1 MESKSRFF
9 PRNKSVKTIKIFT
22 IFFLKLRDAGFLFV
36 EKFDRVL
43 CKMFRSIEVLK
54 YSNTR

>member
-9 PRNKSVKTIKIFT
+9 PRNKSVKTIKIFI

-43 CKMFRSIEVLK
+43 CKMFVEASK
-54 YSNTR
+54 S